1 MPSKLSP
8 GNPSAFF
15 RHVSEDCCQF
25 IRINN
30 SVEKGRKNMKW
41 KISLLRTRKKLIG
54 IVAVAAVAAGGW
66 YWYSGAAQKQQDT
79 VQPVAV
85 TRGTIEEVVTA
96 QGKLEPK
103 QYVDVGTQVSGQLK
117 KIHVDIGDS
126 VTKGQLL
133 AEIDPRVYQAQVE
146 AGEARLNSL
155 RAQLNEQ
162 KAQAVLAEQN
172 LKRNQNLIAVNAVSQ
187 QALQET
193 ESQAAVA
200 KAQVEAFVAQIQE
213 TESNLKASRTNLG
226 FTKIY
231 APVAGTVTTL
241 PTKEGQTLNA
251 NQSTPTVMQ
260 VANLDIMTVRAQV
273 AEADVNRLRENM
285 PGYFTTLGDSER
297 RWQGKVRQIQPSPQ
311 IVNDVVLYDVLI
323 DVNNDGRKLMTGMTT
338 QVFFV
343 LGKADN
349 ALIVPA
355 EVLTRRAPKDDNN
368 KGQAYRVVVTNGDK
382 GREQRVIH
390 VGLQTRT
397 QAEVTEGLQEG
408 ERIVL
413 NRPGGNPTRPA
424 STPQQG
430 NNPRPNSQRFNRG
443 PQL

>member
-1 MPSKLSP
+1 
-8 GNPSAFF
+8 
-15 RHVSEDCCQF
+15 
-25 IRINN
+25 
-30 SVEKGRKNMKW
+30 MKW
-41 KISLLRTRKKLIG
+41 NITLSKTKRNKLIG
-54 IVAVAAVAAGGW
+54 ILAVAAIAAGGW
-66 YWYSGAAQKQQDT
+66 YWYSGAAQDPQRET
-79 VQPVAV
+79 LRPMAV

-117 KIHVDIGDS
+117 KINVDIGDT

-133 AEIDPRVYQAQVE
+133 AQIDPRVYQAQVE
-146 AGEARLNSL
+146 AGEAKLNSL

-200 KAQVEAFVAQIQE
+200 KAQVDSIIAQIQE

-251 NQSTPTVMQ
+251 NQTAPTIMQ
-260 VANLDIMTVRAQV
+260 IANLDMMTVRAQV
-273 AEADVNRLRENM
+273 AEADVNRLKENM

-323 DVNNDGRKLMTGMTT
+323 DVKNEARRLMTGMTT
-338 QVFFV
+338 QVFFI
-343 LGKADN
+343 LGKAEN
-349 ALIVPA
+349 AVIVPA
-355 EVLTRRAPKDDNN
+355 EVLTRRAPKEDTD
-368 KGQAYRVVVTNGDK
+368 KGKAYRIAVATET

-397 QAEVTEGLQEG
+397 QAEVTDGLKEG
-408 ERIVL
+408 ERIFV
-413 NRPGGNPTRPA
+413 NRPAGNPSSNGNA
-424 STPQQG
+424 QQG
-430 NNPRPNSQRFNRG
+430 TSNRANAPRFNRG

>member
-1 MPSKLSP
+1 M
-8 GNPSAFF
+8 N
-15 RHVSEDCCQF
+15 
-25 IRINN
+25 
-30 SVEKGRKNMKW
+30 W
-41 KISLLRTRKKLIG
+41 KTSLLRTRKKLIG

-66 YWYSGAAQKQQDT
+66 YWYSGAAQKQQET
-79 VQPVAV
+79 VQPVTV

-117 KIHVDIGDS
+117 KILVDIGDT

-162 KAQAVLAEQN
+162 RAQAVLAEQN

-323 DVNNDGRKLMTGMTT
+323 DVNNEGRRLMTGMTT
-338 QVFFV
+338 QVFFI
-343 LGKADN
+343 LGKAEN
-349 ALIVPA
+349 AVIVPA
-355 EVLTRRAPKDDNN
+355 EVLTRRAAREDNE
-368 KGQAYRVVVTNGDK
+368 KGKAYRISVAGAT
-382 GREQRVIH
+382 GREQRLIH

-397 QAEVTEGLQEG
+397 QAEVIDGLQEG
-408 ERIVL
+408 ERIYL
-413 NRPGGNPTRPA
+413 NRPAGTPTRTA
-424 STPQQG
+424 AGGAQQG
-430 NNPRPNSQRFNRG
+430 NANRGGAQRFNSG
-443 PQL
+443 PRL

>member
-1 MPSKLSP
+1 MNWLTATK
-8 GNPSAFF
+8 
-15 RHVSEDCCQF
+15 
-25 IRINN
+25 
-30 SVEKGRKNMKW
+30 
-41 KISLLRTRKKLIG
+41 RKKIIAGVILAVLIG
-54 IVAVAAVAAGGW
+54 GGLYWYTGAAG
-66 YWYSGAAQKQQDT
+66 APKRDVLVPIT
-79 VQPVAV
+79 V
-85 TRGTIEEVVTA
+85 TRGTVEALVTA
-96 QGKLEPK
+96 QGKLEAK

-117 KIHVDIGDS
+117 AIHVDIGDT

-146 AGEARLNSL
+146 AGEAKLNSL
-155 RAQLNEQ
+155 RAQLNQQ
-162 KAQAVLAEQN
+162 KAEAVLAEQN
-172 LKRNQNLIAVNAVSQ
+172 LQRNQNLIAANAVSK

-200 KAQVEAFVAQIQE
+200 KAQVDSIIAQIQE

-251 NQSTPTVMQ
+251 NQTTPTIMQ
-260 VANLDIMTVRAQV
+260 VANLDLMTVRAQV
-273 AEADVNRLRENM
+273 AEADVSRLKENM
-285 PGYFTTLGDSER
+285 PAYFTTLGNSDQ
-297 RWQGKVRQIQPSPQ
+297 RWTGKVRQVLPSPQ

-323 DVNNDGRKLMTGMTT
+323 DVKNEGRQLMTGMTT
-338 QVFFV
+338 QVFFI

-349 ALIVPA
+349 ALVIPA
-355 EVLTRRAPKDDNN
+355 ELLTRRVAKEDND
-368 KGQAYRVVVTNGDK
+368 KGKAYRVAVVTEA

-397 QAEVTEGLQEG
+397 QAEVIDGLQEG
-408 ERIVL
+408 ERVAA
-413 NRPGGNPTRPA
+413 TRPA
-424 STPQQG
+424 ASTTQANNQQRGG
-430 NNPRPNSQRFNRG
+430 NNAPRVNRG

>member
-1 MPSKLSP
+1 M
-8 GNPSAFF
+8 N
-15 RHVSEDCCQF
+15 
-25 IRINN
+25 
-30 SVEKGRKNMKW
+30 W
-41 KISLLRTRKKLIG
+41 KTSLRTKNRKKLIG
-54 IVAVAAVAAGGW
+54 ILAIAVLAAGGW
-66 YWYSGAAQKQQDT
+66 YWYGSAAQNQGQETAQLVT
-79 VQPVAV
+79 VA
-85 TRGTIEEVVTA
+85 RGTIEEAVTS
-96 QGKLEPK
+96 QGKLEAK

-117 KIHVDIGDS
+117 AIHVEIGDTVS
-126 VTKGQLL
+126 KGQLL

-155 RAQLNEQ
+155 RAQLTQQ
-162 KAQAVLAEQN
+162 KAEAVLAEQN

-200 KAQVEAFVAQIQE
+200 KAQVDSIAAQIQE
-213 TESNLKASRTNLG
+213 TESNLKASRTNLSY
-226 FTKIY
+226 TKIY
-231 APVAGTVTTL
+231 APMAGTVTTL

-251 NQSTPTVMQ
+251 NQTAPTIMQ
-260 VANLDIMTVRAQV
+260 VANLDVMTVRAQV
-273 AEADVNRLRENM
+273 AEADVNRLKQDM
-285 PGYFTTLGDSER
+285 PAYFTTIGDSER

-323 DVNNDGRKLMTGMTT
+323 DVNNEGRRLMTGMTT

-343 LGKADN
+343 LGKAEN
-349 ALIVPA
+349 ALIAPA
-355 EVLTRRAPKDDNN
+355 EALTRRAPREDND
-368 KGQAYRVVVTNGDK
+368 KGKAYRIVVANGEN

-397 QAEVTEGLQEG
+397 QAEVTGGLKEG

-413 NRPGGNPTRPA
+413 NRPAGNPRMA
-424 STPQQG
+424 SNPQQG
-430 NNPRPNSQRFNRG
+430 NTNRQNPQRLNRG